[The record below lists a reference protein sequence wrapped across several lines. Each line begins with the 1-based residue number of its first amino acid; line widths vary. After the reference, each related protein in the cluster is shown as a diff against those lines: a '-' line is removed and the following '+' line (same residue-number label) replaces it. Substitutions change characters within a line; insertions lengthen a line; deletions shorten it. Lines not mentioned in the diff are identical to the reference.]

1 MTEMFPIPLNRK
13 RLNINDLEFSQFRR
27 FQVRLATE
35 MRSPQALIVYAYC
48 NKKPDNFLK
57 KLKKRIS
64 HIFRV
69 NHYTLD
75 FLL

>member
-35 MRSPQALIVYAYC
+35 MRSPQALIVCAYC
-48 NKKPDNFLK
+48 NKKPDNLKNREKVKHEFLIK
-57 KLKKRIS
+57 P
-64 HIFRV
+64 
-69 NHYTLD
+69 N
-75 FLL
+75 